1 LVPDGFSTQRTSNP
15 DPKGE
20 RFQGEKREL
29 KKQIIQHW
37 RDTENIKNKPKIIPG
52 DQEFKSKVAGLN
64 FI

>member
-1 LVPDGFSTQRTSNP
+1 MVEVVKSRE
-15 DPKGE
+15 GE
-20 RFQGEKREL
+20 EGEKREL